1 MDDGASRNDKQPATG
16 ASAPRPGKERRR
28 WSRQPNSQQNDNP
41 PLPPALTPLI
51 FSTEAFPPR
60 EQFDAWQALNAP
72 LADLTLPDGM
82 TAEQG
87 FSARQIAWNLGGM
100 LVVQQKAS
108 AHSYHRS
115 ATKLRSSLVDHWVV
129 IFRRAGKSWTE
140 VGGRVA
146 ESQPGTVEIRSLGH
160 AFRGRML
167 ESQSLTLYLPRDLF
181 ADSTAILDADNN
193 RILSR
198 NLAGLLVSHVD
209 SVEARLSEFSKEDLP
224 GVVNATRD
232 MVLACVA
239 STEERVAAASK
250 HGAVAP
256 MERARR
262 FIRNNLQT
270 ATITPDLLCRE
281 LGISRT
287 HLYQLFEPSGGVV
300 HYIQKQRLLAA
311 HAALSDS
318 SDRRLIAEIA
328 DSFGFASAADF
339 SRAFSREFG
348 YSPRQA
354 RSAPAP
360 SRLMKEGAQDTDG
373 LPSFERW
380 LRTLGS

>member
-1 MDDGASRNDKQPATG
+1 MDDGASRNDQKPVSGAPAQ
-16 ASAPRPGKERRR
+16 RPGKERRR
-28 WSRQPNSQQNDNP
+28 WSRQSGSQQNDNP
-41 PLPPALTPLI
+41 PPPPALAPLV
-51 FSTEAFPPR
+51 FSTETFPPR
-60 EQFDAWQALNAP
+60 EQFEAWQALNAP
-72 LADLTLPDGM
+72 LADLTLPDGV

-87 FSARQIAWNLGGM
+87 FAARQIAWNLGGM

-115 ATKLRSSLVDHWVV
+115 AAKLRSSLIDHWVV
-129 IFRRAGKSWTE
+129 ILGREGKAWTE
-140 VGGRVA
+140 VGGRVV

-209 SVEARLSEFSKEDLP
+209 TVEARLSEFSKDDLP

-239 STEERVAAASK
+239 STEERVVAASK
-250 HGAVAP
+250 HGTVAP

-270 ATITPDLLCRE
+270 TAITPDLLCRE

-311 HAALSDS
+311 HAALSDP
-318 SDRRLIAEIA
+318 SDRRLIADIA
-328 DSFGFASAADF
+328 ESFGFASAADF

-360 SRLMKEGAQDTDG
+360 SRLVKDSAQDADG

-380 LRTLGS
+380 LRALGS

>member
-1 MDDGASRNDKQPATG
+1 MDDGASRNDQQPASG
-16 ASAPRPGKERRR
+16 APAQRSGKERRR
-28 WSRQPNSQQNDNP
+28 WSRQPNAQHNDNP
-41 PLPPALTPLI
+41 PPPPALTPLI
-51 FSTEAFPPR
+51 FSTEAFPAR

-72 LADLTLPDGM
+72 LADLSLPDGVVVE
-82 TAEQG
+82 TG
-87 FSARQIAWNLGGM
+87 FAARQVAWSLGGM
-100 LVVQQKAS
+100 LVVQQSSA
-108 AHSYHRS
+108 AHSFHRS
-115 ATKLRSSLVDHWVV
+115 SAKLRSSLVDHWVV
-129 IFRRAGKSWTE
+129 IFRRDGRAWTE

-146 ESQPGTVEIRSLGH
+146 ESQPGTVEIRSLGQ

-181 ADSTAILDADNN
+181 TDSTAILDANNN

-209 SVEARLSEFSKEDLP
+209 SVEARLKEFSKDDLP

-239 STEERVAAASK
+239 SSEERAAAASK
-250 HGAVAP
+250 HGTVAP

-262 FIRNNLQT
+262 FIRANLQT
-270 ATITPDLLCRE
+270 ATITPDMLCRE

-311 HAALSDS
+311 HAVLSDP

-328 DSFGFASAADF
+328 ESFGFASAADF
-339 SRAFSREFG
+339 SRSFSREFG

-354 RSAPAP
+354 RSAPVP
-360 SRLMKEGAQDTDG
+360 SHLMKETGQGGEG
-373 LPSFERW
+373 LPSFEHW
-380 LRTLGS
+380 LKTLGR

>member
-1 MDDGASRNDKQPATG
+1 MDDGAPRNDQQPASG
-16 ASAPRPGKERRR
+16 APAPRSGKERRR
-28 WSRQPNSQQNDNP
+28 WSRQPSGQQHDIP
-41 PLPPALTPLI
+41 PPPPALTPLI
-51 FSTEAFPPR
+51 FSTEAFPAGD
-60 EQFDAWQALNAP
+60 QFAAWQGLNAP
-72 LADLTLPDGM
+72 LVDLTLPDGV
-82 TAEQG
+82 TAQDG
-87 FSARQIAWNLGGM
+87 FAARQVAWNLGGM

-115 ATKLRSSLVDHWVV
+115 AAKLRSSLVDHWAI
-129 IFRRAGKSWTE
+129 IFRREGKAWTE

-146 ESQPGTVEIRSLGH
+146 ESQPGTVEIRSLAH

-167 ESQSLTLYLPRDLF
+167 DSQSLTLYLPRDLF
-181 ADSTAILDADNN
+181 ADSSAMLDANNN

-198 NLAGLLVSHVD
+198 NLAGLLISYVD
-209 SVEARLSEFSKEDLP
+209 SLEARLSEFSKDDLP

-232 MVLACVA
+232 MILACMA
-239 STEERVAAASK
+239 STEEWAAVATKHGTVAA
-250 HGAVAP
+250 

-270 ATITPDLLCRE
+270 ATITPELLCRE

-311 HAALSDS
+311 HAALSDP

-328 DSFGFASAADF
+328 ESFGFASAADF

-360 SRLMKEGAQDTDG
+360 SRVMKEGTLDADG

-380 LRTLGS
+380 LRALGS

>member
-1 MDDGASRNDKQPATG
+1 MDDGASRNDQQPASG
-16 ASAPRPGKERRR
+16 APAQRAGRERRR
-28 WSRQPNSQQNDNP
+28 WSRQPNAQHNDSP
-41 PLPPALTPLI
+41 PPPPALTPLV
-51 FSTEAFPPR
+51 FSTESFPAH
-60 EQFDAWQALNAP
+60 EQFGAWQALNAP
-72 LADLTLPDGM
+72 LADLSLPDGLV
-82 TAEQG
+82 AEAG
-87 FSARQIAWNLGGM
+87 FAARQVAWNLGGM
-100 LVVQQKAS
+100 LVVQQNAA
-108 AHSYHRS
+108 AHSFHRS
-115 ATKLRSSLVDHWVV
+115 AAKLRSSLVDHWVV
-129 IFRRAGKSWTE
+129 TLRREGKAWTE

-146 ESQPGTVEIRSLGH
+146 ESQAGTVEIRSLGH

-167 ESQSLTLYLPRDLF
+167 ESQSLTLYLPCDLF
-181 ADSTAILDADNN
+181 ADSTAILDANNN

-198 NLAGLLVSHVD
+198 NLAGLLISHVD
-209 SVEARLSEFSKEDLP
+209 SVEARLGEFSKDDLP

-239 STEERVAAASK
+239 SSEERAVAASK
-250 HGAVAP
+250 HGTVAP

-262 FIRNNLQT
+262 FIRSNLHT
-270 ATITPDLLCRE
+270 AAITPDMLCRE

-311 HAALSDS
+311 HAALSDP

-328 DSFGFASAADF
+328 ESFGFASAADF

-354 RSAPAP
+354 RTAPAP
-360 SRLMKEGAQDTDG
+360 NRLMKEAGQEAEG

-380 LRTLGS
+380 LKTLGS

>member
-1 MDDGASRNDKQPATG
+1 MDDGASRNDQQPASG
-16 ASAPRPGKERRR
+16 AQASRSGRERRR
-28 WSRQPNSQQNDNP
+28 WSRQPSSSQSDGP
-41 PLPPALTPLI
+41 PPPPALTPLI
-51 FSTEAFPPR
+51 FSTEELPPG
-60 EQFDAWQALNAP
+60 EQFDAWQVLNAP
-72 LADLTLPDGM
+72 LADLTLPDGV
-82 TAEQG
+82 TVQEG
-87 FSARQIAWNLGGM
+87 FAARQVAWNLGGM
-100 LVVQQKAS
+100 LVVQQKAA

-115 ATKLRSSLVDHWVV
+115 AAKLRSSLVDHWVI
-129 IFRRAGKSWTE
+129 IFRREGKAWTE

-167 ESQSLTLYLPRDLF
+167 ESQSLALYLPRDLF
-181 ADSTAILDADNN
+181 ADSTAVLDANNN

-209 SVEARLSEFSKEDLP
+209 SVEARLSEFSKDDLL

-232 MVLACVA
+232 MILACVA
-239 STEERVAAASK
+239 STEERAMVATK
-250 HGAVAP
+250 QGTVAP

-262 FIRNNLQT
+262 FIRSNLQT
-270 ATITPDLLCRE
+270 TAITPELLCRE

-311 HAALSDS
+311 HAALSDP

-328 DSFGFASAADF
+328 ESFGFASAADF
-339 SRAFSREFG
+339 SRAFSREFS

-360 SRLMKEGAQDTDG
+360 SRLMKEGTRDADG

-380 LRTLGS
+380 LRALGS